1 MCRSAARAQQLRTH
15 RYSPATLAK
24 KRARREDA
32 PAMSVSGDC
41 GSTDE
46 SRGARAR
53 EGCRDREL
61 SKRKE
66 QGLTCIVAAAV
77 LVAVG
82 CSSQGTRGERAR
94 PRASR
99 ARYFA
104 GSFDSQQPISAHTR
118 SLIRAARASRLD
130 RQIVPRIGPEYGTH
144 SSLYPDHF
152 PAHRPHSAS
161 TPLNTTL
168 TTSGRPSQR
177 SGGLLED
184 GHDGQQAGELAARLR
199 WWRRG

>member
-1 MCRSAARAQQLRTH
+1 MRAAPISCTSGCSCSFVAGRSARRGTFTVCRSAVRAQQLRTH
-15 RYSPATLAK
+15 RYSPAGSRSLAEE
-24 KRARREDA
+24 RARSEDA
-32 PAMSVSGDC
+32 PAMSVSGDS

-66 QGLTCIVAAAV
+66 QGLTCIVAAAA

-99 ARYFA
+99 PTYFA
-104 GSFDSQQPISAHTR
+104 GSFDSQQPISAHTC

-152 PAHRPHSAS
+152 PAHRPHSARH
-161 TPLNTTL
+161 L
-168 TTSGRPSQR
+168 
-177 SGGLLED
+177 
-184 GHDGQQAGELAARLR
+184 
-199 WWRRG
+199 